1 MKVCLFAGTFDPIT
15 VGHYHTVTGLL
26 NDYDK
31 VIVAIGVNP
40 DKTPFFCLEDRL
52 NFLRLAFSDFDRV
65 EVDSYDG
72 LTVDY
77 MKKRKVVDLVRGIR
91 NGVDLEY
98 EQKNHALSKEIYP
111 LLNTIYVSATS
122 EDKNISST
130 SVRKLIEKGEDFE
143 SFVPKTV
150 YEAVKKAVVK
160 LKENK

>member
-40 DKTPFFCLEDRL
+40 DKTPFFSLEDRL
-52 NFLRLAFSDFDRV
+52 SFLRLAFLDCDRV

-111 LLNTIYVSATS
+111 L
-122 EDKNISST
+122 
-130 SVRKLIEKGEDFE
+130 F
-143 SFVPKTV
+143 
-150 YEAVKKAVVK
+150 KKS
-160 LKENK
+160 